1 MFQISKELVCQ
12 NEREEEITS
21 EKDMVENCENE
32 PKLNGKMKCKEIMC
46 VRACVA
52 EPSMLLS
59 ALVDNHSLRWSLQP
73 LPLLSPPCKALK
85 KWREAREAR

>member
-32 PKLNGKMKCKEIMC
+32 PKLNGKMKCKEMIDKI
-46 VRACVA
+46 VEGEKSYQTA
-52 EPSMLLS
+52 EELS
-59 ALVDNHSLRWSLQP
+59 RNMNESFKSVF
-73 LPLLSPPCKALK
+73 
-85 KWREAREAR
+85 